1 MVTNKV
7 SEAAETAKK
16 PAPHT
21 PVGAEF
27 IGRRARR
34 RARNSATIGELASVG
49 TLGANI
55 IPSST
60 RKPNYRAPASV
71 GTPGELAIESD
82 APAPDTD
89 RDPPTSGTLDREEEP
104 PPPCSAL
111 FVRFT
116 DQAVFLSLEDA
127 PADINLDGR
136 EVVRAVRIEAH
147 ELAEYR
153 ERLTDALDDVAGNL
167 IGLLE
172 GST

>member
-1 MVTNKV
+1 MVDPKV

-16 PAPHT
+16 SATST

-27 IGRRARR
+27 AASRARR
-34 RARNSATIGELASVG
+34 RARTCGELAAEGS
-49 TLGANI
+49 LGAAI
-55 IPSST
+55 VT
-60 RKPNYRAPASV
+60 TTRRKPNYRAPASV
-71 GTPGELAIESD
+71 GTSTDLAIESD

-116 DQAVFLSLEDA
+116 DQSVFLSLEDA

>member
-7 SEAAETAKK
+7 SEAAETANKS
-16 PAPHT
+16 ATST

-27 IGRRARR
+27 AASRARR
-34 RARNSATIGELASVG
+34 RARTCGELAAVGSLGANVITTPRRTPNHRTPHASGGTIGEL
-49 TLGANI
+49 
-55 IPSST
+55 
-60 RKPNYRAPASV
+60 
-71 GTPGELAIESD
+71 
-82 APAPDTD
+82 APDTD